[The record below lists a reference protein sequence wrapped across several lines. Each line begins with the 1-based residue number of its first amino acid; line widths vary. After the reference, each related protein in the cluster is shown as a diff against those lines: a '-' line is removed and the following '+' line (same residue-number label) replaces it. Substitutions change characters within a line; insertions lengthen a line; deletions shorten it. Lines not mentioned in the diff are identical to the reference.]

1 MHDDVVEPTPLLLR
15 LGMDAQ
21 FMGDFFGVTFLLGIE
36 KHLRPGDSGQGYR
49 HHQRLVWYGDWRRPD
64 VSALWCVSDGLFS
77 CRGLT
82 WKVP

>member
-36 KHLRPGDSGQGYR
+36 KHLRPGDSGDKGIGIING
-49 HHQRLVWYGDWRRPD
+49 WSGMGIGDDPM
-64 VSALWCVSDGLFS
+64 
-77 CRGLT
+77 
-82 WKVP
+82 